1 MPRKDRRYRED
12 SDYAEKSREYQ
23 RNRYREDPDFAEKSR
38 EYQRNY
44 RKIKNPNIKRRDSY
58 HDFET
63 HRELAMSSG
72 IQSYNEWRE
81 CFKLG
86 LMPDGIYSSPDREF
100 RRNGRNR
107 DAT

>member
-1 MPRKDRRYRED
+1 MPYKDRRYRED
-12 SDYAEKSREYQ
+12 SDYAEKQREHQ
-23 RNRYREDPDFAEKSR
+23 RSRYREDLDYAEKQR

-44 RKIKNPNIKRRDSY
+44 RKIKNPNIKPRDSY
-58 HDFET
+58 CDFET
-63 HRELAMSSG
+63 HREFAMNSG

-100 RRNGRNR
+100 RRNGRK
-107 DAT
+107 